1 MKHDSNLAKK
11 IEAGDFVVTAEF
23 LPQAS
28 ADSSSA
34 GTAISSMKSLT
45 AVNVSDNP
53 HGPVMSSLA
62 GGVILK
68 NAGVEP
74 VYQIITRDRNRI
86 AIQSDLLGAAC
97 LGIRNVLCL
106 SGHHQ
111 ALTGSPE
118 SSNVYDIDSIQ
129 LIAAVKQMRDQGILL
144 DGTKIEGDFPI
155 LIGAVANPFMKPL
168 ELNIMRLVKKAEAG
182 AEFIQTQAIFDAS
195 GFKQWIEAV
204 SKEDITEK
212 TAILAGVLPL
222 RSAVEA
228 ENMRDKYMDM
238 SIPDQVIERMNS
250 AGDEAAQKKEGISIC
265 VEAIKEIK
273 GLDGVKG
280 IHILSGGRESS
291 VPEIIAASGL

>member
-1 MKHDSNLAKK
+1 MKHNSNLAKK
-11 IEAGDFVVTAEF
+11 IGAGDFVVTAEF

-28 ADSSSA
+28 AESSSA
-34 GTAISSMKSLT
+34 DIVISSMSSLV
-45 AVNVSDNP
+45 AVNVADNP

-62 GGVILK
+62 GSVILR
-68 NAGVEP
+68 NAGIEP

-86 AIQSDLLGAAC
+86 AIQSDLLGAVC

-111 ALTGSPE
+111 ALTGSPD

-144 DGTKIEGDFPI
+144 DGTKIEGDFPMF
-155 LIGAVANPFMKPL
+155 IGAVANPFMKPM
-168 ELNIMRLVKKAEAG
+168 ELNVIRLIKKVDAG
-182 AEFIQTQAIFDAS
+182 AEFIQTQAIFDVA
-195 GFKQWIEAV
+195 GFKEWIEAAQ
-204 SKEDITEK
+204 KEGVTER
-212 TAILAGVLPL
+212 TAIIAGVLPF

-238 SIPDQVIERMNS
+238 SIPDQVIERLNS
-250 AGDEAAQKKEGISIC
+250 SGDEEAQRKEGISIC
-265 VEAIKEIK
+265 VEVIKEIK

-280 IHILSGGRESS
+280 IHILSGGRETS
-291 VPEIIAASGL
+291 VPEVIAKSGL